1 MHYYRHHIGDFLK
14 DTGHLSND
22 QMGIYLRMLWKYYLD
37 EKPLIDDCESI
48 AFAMRS
54 DEKTVH
60 LILRHFFVLQD
71 GGWKH
76 NRCDKEIAD
85 YHDKKEKAANS
96 ANARWSNAT
105 PMRTHTERNANAPVF
120 DANQEPRTNNQEPL
134 LKKQRGSRLPQDFV
148 LSKEWADFC
157 TQQRPDL
164 NLQNTF
170 DSFKDF
176 WVAKAGSGGVKLD
189 WLATWRNWVRNQSVP
204 KASFAQINADIA
216 RTTVPRNSSYE
227 DTQRR
232 LREEADRKCSGP
244 SLEVLAKMAAIR
256 KGVPL
261 GESNEQN

>member
-148 LSKEWADFC
+148 LSKEWSDFC

-176 WVAKAGSGGVKLD
+176 WTAKAGSGGVKLD

-256 KGVPL
+256 NGAK
-261 GESNEQN
+261 EIT